1 MSRYFQLLL
10 QNILAM
16 SKTDGI
22 STKTIDFRDV
32 NSNSYEKG
40 KKGYVTM
47 RPSTPILKKND
58 LNNLHPR
65 QDSVSRGMFSYC

>member
-1 MSRYFQLLL
+1 MST
-10 QNILAM
+10 
-16 SKTDGI
+16 TDQPRI
-22 STKTIDFRDV
+22 IDFRDV

-40 KKGYVTM
+40 KTGYVTM